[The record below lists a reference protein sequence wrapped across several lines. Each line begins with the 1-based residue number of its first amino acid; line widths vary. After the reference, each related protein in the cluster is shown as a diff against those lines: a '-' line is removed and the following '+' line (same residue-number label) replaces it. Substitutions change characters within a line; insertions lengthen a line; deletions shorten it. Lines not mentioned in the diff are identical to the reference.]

1 MPNEGYTIEY
11 MQPYTNDLELK
22 EKFEVT
28 LRALFQAKR
37 LQNRSLQLAFAY
49 YLGELLEEVMDPLVE
64 RAYYA
69 KKLTTYY
76 RITSIR
82 AYFLFKPFGVSK
94 IASSTSTSLTTLRKI
109 TTGEY
114 QDLILRSTLI
124 FNGVENWEESDVALD
139 HVTGE

>member
-69 KKLTTYY
+69 KKLITYY
-76 RITSIR
+76 RYT
-82 AYFLFKPFGVSK
+82 
-94 IASSTSTSLTTLRKI
+94 
-109 TTGEY
+109 
-114 QDLILRSTLI
+114 
-124 FNGVENWEESDVALD
+124 
-139 HVTGE
+139 